1 MKKIYHDKEVI
12 IWQRKTYTIPDNL
25 STSEIVSK
33 ILNNELEPDSFKY
46 INAFKEYDGREEIF
60 DDSNQIMYSE

>member
-1 MKKIYHDKEVI
+1 MKTIYYDKEVI

-46 INAFKEYDGREEIF
+46 INTFKEYDGKEEIF
-60 DDSNQIMYSE
+60 DDYDQIMYSE